1 MATSLDNLPKH
12 LQSLQLL
19 IEQFRDADDWD
30 ERDEVLADI
39 AKHDTPEALAFL
51 RLVAE
56 NPEED
61 VYARCEATCAIAL
74 RTNGAEGGAA
84 LLAYL
89 DDVESVYEFCRA
101 ADTLAELKVEGT
113 VEKLWAAWDKA
124 LDEEARHSALLAL
137 EALDPTNAAHKLSA
151 ELTAQDS
158 VAKLRFERNDLILKM
173 LARVKIPETR
183 TAIEAWSVALLVLA
197 KTQPEDQAELEDM
210 ADLVREA
217 IVRFDEPSEP
227 AAAPAPDDAEDD
239 L

>member
-1 MATSLDNLPKH
+1 MATSLDHLPKH

-19 IEQFRDADDWD
+19 IEQFRDADDWE

-39 AKHDTPEALAFL
+39 AKHDTEEALAFL

-61 VYARCEATCAIAL
+61 VYARCEATCALAL
-74 RTNGAEGGAA
+74 RTNGAEGKAV

-89 DDVESVYEFCRA
+89 DDVDSVYEFCRA
-101 ADTLAELKVEGT
+101 ADTLAELTAEGT
-113 VEKLWAAWDKA
+113 VEKLWAAWGKE
-124 LDEEARHSALLAL
+124 LDEEARHSTLLAL
-137 EALDPTNAAHKLSA
+137 EALDPQHAALTLTA

-173 LARVKIPETR
+173 LSRVKVPQTR
-183 TAIEAWSVALLVLA
+183 TALETWSAALLALA
-197 KTQPEDQAELEDM
+197 KANPDDQAELEDM

-217 IVRFDEPSEP
+217 IVRFDEPNEP
-227 AAAPAPDDAEDD
+227 VDTPPPDDDDDD